1 MYNYIKLIG
10 IFIMMEVTMDF
21 GLMKDFMDRLT
32 AWRIP
37 GNNISVCVDN
47 KEVFTYQILDK
58 LINS

>member
-1 MYNYIKLIG
+1 
-10 IFIMMEVTMDF
+10 MDF

-47 KEVFTYQILDK
+47 KEVFTYQSGYEDYENKIPMTGTCCRSGGN
-58 LINS
+58 IR